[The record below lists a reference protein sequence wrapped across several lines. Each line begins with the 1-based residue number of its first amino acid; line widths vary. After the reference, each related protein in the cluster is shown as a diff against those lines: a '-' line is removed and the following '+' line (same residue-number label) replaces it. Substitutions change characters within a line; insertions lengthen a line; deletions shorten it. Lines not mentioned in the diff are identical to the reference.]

1 MKASTPARRAKI
13 WAAVGAAVLIA
24 GVGAF
29 VVGGLLNSK
38 TTPAAPI
45 TSAPADAPSAAEPTP
60 KTPFVDE
67 TVAKKGWVPEPVTT
81 DAETYLRAAMSA
93 AGTFDTTTSAY
104 EDWIAHL
111 GTWFTPDTRYA
122 SESDR
127 QTELDAAKLE
137 MRQGV
142 VLPEA
147 EWDSLAR
154 ESGRVSSVV
163 VGDISLASVAQDAAG
178 DMSIGTADIAIT
190 YTRSDG
196 EGGEVTYNESTRL
209 SVQVA
214 CGDQTVPTPGS
225 TQSAGDCKVIRFF
238 TEPLEP

>member
-1 MKASTPARRAKI
+1 MKASTPARRAKV
-13 WAAVGAAVLIA
+13 WAAIGAAVLIA
-24 GVGAF
+24 GVGAL
-29 VVGGLLNSK
+29 VVGGLLNTE

-45 TSAPADAPSAAEPTP
+45 TPASTDAPSAPSP
-60 KTPFVDE
+60 MQKTPFVDE
-67 TVAKKGWVPEPVTT
+67 TVAEKGWVPEPITA
-81 DAETYLRAAMSA
+81 DAETYLDAAMSA

-104 EDWIAHL
+104 EDWIAYL
-111 GTWFTPDTRYA
+111 GTWFTPDTRYT

-142 VLPEA
+142 LLPES

-154 ESGRVSSVV
+154 ENGRVTSVV
-163 VGDISLASVAQDAAG
+163 VGDISLTSVAQDASG

-196 EGGEVTYNESTRL
+196 EGGEVRYDDSTRL

-214 CGDQTVPTPGS
+214 CGDQTVPTPG
-225 TQSAGDCKVIRFF
+225 TAQSAGDCKVIRFF